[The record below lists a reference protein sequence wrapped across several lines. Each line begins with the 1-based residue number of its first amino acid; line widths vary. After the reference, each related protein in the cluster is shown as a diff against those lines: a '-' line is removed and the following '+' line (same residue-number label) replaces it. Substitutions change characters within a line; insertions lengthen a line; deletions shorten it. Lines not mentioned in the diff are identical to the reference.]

1 MDRILTTNEFLL
13 LLEKLKLKTTR
24 QNLLISGIPKAYSHP
39 KFTLWDVD
47 VAVAFCFK
55 KAKMKGI
62 ELDRED
68 VENVVKFIQDKRNG
82 AN

>member
-1 MDRILTTNEFLL
+1 MDKILTTNEFLL
-13 LLEKLKLKTTR
+13 LLEKLNLKITR
-24 QNLLISGIPKAYSHP
+24 QYLLFSEIPKAYSHP

-47 VAVAFCFK
+47 VAIAYCFK
-55 KAKMKGI
+55 RAKVKGI

-82 AN
+82 NS